1 MVERG
6 TIVDKREYDR
16 YRVQSDVSVM
26 LRNGSVEVGQ
36 LLDISV
42 DGLALSYISGDKK
55 IEGWFQVYIYSR
67 DQFFLINLPF
77 RVISDS
83 LIDDSSLFRTII
95 KKRCGGQFGEL
106 TDQQR
111 SHLDH
116 FIAHHTVPDS

>member
-1 MVERG
+1 MAG
-6 TIVDKREYDR
+6 KKTIVDKREYER
-16 YRVQSDVSVM
+16 YPVQGDVSVM

-36 LLDISV
+36 LLNISV

-55 IEGWFQVYIYSR
+55 IDGWFRIYIYSR
-67 DQFFLINLPF
+67 DQFFLMNMPF

-83 LIDDSSLFRTII
+83 QIDDPSLFNTII

-116 FIAHHTVPDS
+116 FIAQHTIG